1 LLEHLAA
8 GWIVAAYMLATAIVT
23 ALDGKLGDLFGRK
36 VMLQEAIAL
45 FLLGS
50 ALCGLG
56 DTAGFSM
63 ELQNTSSRAPK
74 ITRTGFVEAVCR
86 RSMPR

>member
-8 GWIVAAYMLATAIVT
+8 GWIVAAYMLATANVT
-23 ALDGKLGDLFGRK
+23 AMYGKLGDLFGRK

-63 ELQNTSSRAPK
+63 EL
-74 ITRTGFVEAVCR
+74 
-86 RSMPR
+86 